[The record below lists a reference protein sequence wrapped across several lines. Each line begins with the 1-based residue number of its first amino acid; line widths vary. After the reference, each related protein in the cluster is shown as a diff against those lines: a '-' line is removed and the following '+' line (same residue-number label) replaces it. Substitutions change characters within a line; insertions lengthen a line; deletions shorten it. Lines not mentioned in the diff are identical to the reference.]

1 MYYYFCGE
9 LVYLDPACAAIDC
22 NGVAYKLTVSANTA
36 NALSE
41 KKGERVKLFANM
53 QVREDSMELFGF
65 CSEEEL
71 QAFKLLIG
79 VSGVGPKAAMSI
91 LSLLEPAR
99 FMYAVC
105 TEDVKALAKANG
117 IGAKTA
123 ARIVLELHDKIAK
136 EYLGGADKKVASFGV
151 EKTASPIQNGKLSEA
166 TEALAALGYDKTSI
180 MQALRGIDP
189 EKYTVEQIITI
200 ALKTFM

>member
-1 MYYYFCGE
+1 MYYYFYGE
-9 LVYLDPACAAIDC
+9 LVYLDSSCAAIDC
-22 NGVAYKLTVSANTA
+22 NGVAYKLTVITTTA
-36 NALSE
+36 NALAE
-41 KKGERVKLFANM
+41 KKRAKVKLFSNM

-65 CSEEEL
+65 LSEEEL

-117 IGAKTA
+117 IGTKTA

-136 EYLGGADKKVASFGV
+136 EYLGGADKKPTAIGV
-151 EKTASPIQNGKLSEA
+151 SAPSPIKNGKLSEA
-166 TEALAALGYDKTSI
+166 TEALGALGYDKTTI
-180 MQALRGIDP
+180 MQALKGIDP

-200 ALKTFM
+200 ALKSFM